1 MELTKA
7 YLELC
12 EKSKRLA
19 EFTIVYNGS
28 NHSVHPFVVERFPS
42 MLLWHKIFPVFK
54 MKITSKRSVYYVGR
68 MPLDLLKKFPT
79 GGQFYRNAST
89 IPFIF
94 WKESIYVKRILN
106 KLTPTN
112 LKMSTGVKEYGIRF
126 MAGQFY

>member
-1 MELTKA
+1 MQIMPNRRVH
-7 YLELC
+7 YL
-12 EKSKRLA
+12 
-19 EFTIVYNGS
+19 
-28 NHSVHPFVVERFPS
+28 
-42 MLLWHKIFPVFK
+42 
-54 MKITSKRSVYYVGR
+54 GR
-68 MPLDLLKKFPT
+68 MPLDLLKKCPT